1 LEEGERTSAQIA
13 RNDMKKEQFSIVI
26 PALNEE
32 KYLPMLL
39 DDLTKQT
46 FKDFGVIVVDGKSED
61 ATVKRAK
68 KYSNKFTSFEV
79 IISKKRNASYQRN
92 LGAKNAKCIWVL
104 FMDADDR
111 LPACFLEG
119 IKYRLSESN
128 ADCFTTYCKADTKKG
143 SDTSLANFINLS
155 MEVSKLLESPTALG
169 ALIGVSKKAFNKFG
183 GFDEKVVFAED
194 IEYIRKLYK
203 KGAEFLLFKDPRYIY
218 SLRRYRKDGKL
229 KYFTKTAKLHL
240 KNFAGME
247 INQLKEYPMGGAS
260 LERKDLN
267 GLTALFGGMKTALKR
282 PKILKKIKEYL
293 SSMEG
298 NY

>member
-1 LEEGERTSAQIA
+1 
-13 RNDMKKEQFSIVI
+13 MKRQFFTVVI

-39 DDLTKQT
+39 NDLVKQT
-46 FKDFGVIVVDGKSED
+46 FKDFGVIVVDGKSDD
-61 ATVKRAK
+61 ATVERAQ
-68 KYSNKFTSFEV
+68 KYSNKFPSFA
-79 IISKKRNASYQRN
+79 IITSKKRNVSYQRN
-92 LGAKNAKCIWVL
+92 MGAKRAKGVWVI

-111 LPACFLEG
+111 LPKCFLEG
-119 IKYRLSESN
+119 VKYRLSESG

-143 SDTSLANFINLS
+143 SDSSLASFINLS

-169 ALIGVSKKAFNKFG
+169 ALIGVSKKAFNKSG
-183 GFDEKVVFAED
+183 GFDEKVGFAED
-194 IEYIRKLYK
+194 SDYVRNLFK
-203 KGAEFLLFKDPRYIY
+203 KGAKFMLFKDPRYIY
-218 SLRRYRKDGKL
+218 SLRRYRRDGKL

-260 LERKDLN
+260 LEKKDLN
-267 GLTALFGGMKTALKR
+267 GLTTLFQGMKTALKR

-298 NY
+298 DY